1 MAKYEVVRPWH
12 GVAVGD
18 VVDIETLHPSL
29 QPHLIPIKGESAG
42 ELTPATPA
50 AASGRGRK
58 PKQEE

>member
-1 MAKYEVVRPWH
+1 MARYEVVKPWH

-18 VVDIETLHPSL
+18 VVDMDTLHPAL
-29 QPHLIPIKGESAG
+29 QPHLRLIKGEAAG